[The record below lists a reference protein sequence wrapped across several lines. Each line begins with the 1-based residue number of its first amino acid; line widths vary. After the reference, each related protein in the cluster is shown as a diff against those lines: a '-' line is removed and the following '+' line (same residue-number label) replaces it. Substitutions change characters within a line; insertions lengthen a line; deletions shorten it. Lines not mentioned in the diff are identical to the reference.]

1 MKKQNQEQ
9 WQAAATAH
17 ARSRTKFMKVEK
29 YIEQR
34 LDREVNC
41 WLRQFCQCVDIAGNS
56 DWVQH

>member
-41 WLRQFCQCVDIAGNS
+41 
-56 DWVQH
+56 